1 MWRYHMNNKH
11 VYALALSTIA
21 GYTYYQMMEASLP
34 TESNCSYM
42 AAPVTD
48 LLAFLWGFVLVGYG
62 FKYDNEILTFMG
74 ASIVVEHIFQ
84 LKRKV

>member
-11 VYALALSTIA
+11 AYALGLSLIA

>member
-11 VYALALSTIA
+11 AYALALSAIA
-21 GYTYYQMMEASLP
+21 GYMYYQMMEASLP

>member
-11 VYALALSTIA
+11 AYALALSAIA

>member
-1 MWRYHMNNKH
+1 MWVYYMSKH
-11 VYALALSTIA
+11 TYALTLSIIA
-21 GYTYYQMMEASLP
+21 GYTYYQIMEASLP

-48 LLAFLWGFVLVGYG
+48 LLAFIWGFALVRYG
-62 FKYDNEILTFMG
+62 FYYDNEILTFMG